1 MESNAMLMERWD
13 TAEEKAEQLRRY
25 QLCLD
30 EFNELDFHDVYVTEI
45 KKEYQQLAELVK
57 VQSTSDPER

>member
-1 MESNAMLMERWD
+1 MLMERWD

-30 EFNELDFHDVYVTEI
+30 EFNELDFHDVYVAEI
-45 KKEYQQLAELVK
+45 KKNTNNLQI
-57 VQSTSDPER
+57 

>member
-30 EFNELDFHDVYVTEI
+30 ECNELDFHDVYVAEI
-45 KKEYQQLAELVK
+45 KKEYHQLAELVK